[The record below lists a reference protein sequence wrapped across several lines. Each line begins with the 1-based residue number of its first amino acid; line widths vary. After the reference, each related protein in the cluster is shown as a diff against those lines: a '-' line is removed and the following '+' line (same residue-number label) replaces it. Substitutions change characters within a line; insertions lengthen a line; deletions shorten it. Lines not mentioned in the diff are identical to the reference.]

1 MYRLAGCGHPWPAH
15 AGDLAIT
22 EVLRSILPQDLAAMG
37 VPSFDHFC
45 VRDPRRIAATCG
57 RRGSMPGELADGGPA
72 VTVVVRCDPVVRGP
86 DVAPMWP

>member
-45 VRDPRRIAATCG
+45 VRDLRGIAATCG
-57 RRGSMPGELADGGPA
+57 GWGSVLGDLG
-72 VTVVVRCDPVVRGP
+72 R
-86 DVAPMWP
+86 